1 MSAPR
6 TIQDR
11 PGAILS
17 PGVASRVSEWRE
29 SVYVDFRGPLVST
42 NAAYKKTRTGQF
54 YMSPEG
60 KAFKTALAFAA
71 RGAMQGRPPFAG
83 PVSVMVDFWFRT
95 AANDVDGPLKLVLD
109 SLEGQVFTNDRQ
121 VVHVSAGKHK
131 ADEPRQV
138 GLSLTVKAVPNGEDE

>member
-6 TIQDR
+6 IAQDR

-17 PGVASRVSEWRE
+17 PGAASRAEEWRQ
-29 SVYVDFRGPLVST
+29 SVYVDYRGPLVST

-60 KAFKTALAFAA
+60 KAFKMALAFAA

-83 PVSVMVDFWFRT
+83 PVSVMVDFWFRS

-121 VVHVSAGKHK
+121 VVHVSAAKHIS
-131 ADEPRQV
+131 DEPKMV
-138 GLSLTVKAVPNGEDE
+138 GLSLTVKQVPNEDDP